1 MNSQGVHDRFISRT
15 LEVLKACYERRRV
28 RDRVKIVEMDIED
41 LKFGKEAA
49 KEVQM
54 YRGKVMA
61 AARGY
66 GIAI

>member
-1 MNSQGVHDRFISRT
+1 M
-15 LEVLKACYERRRV
+15 

-41 LKFGKEAA
+41 LEFGKEAA

>member
-1 MNSQGVHDRFISRT
+1 
-15 LEVLKACYERRRV
+15 V
-28 RDRVKIVEMDIED
+28 RDRVKIVEMHIED

-66 GIAI
+66 GMKSRAQPHSFSSSGQKWIRV